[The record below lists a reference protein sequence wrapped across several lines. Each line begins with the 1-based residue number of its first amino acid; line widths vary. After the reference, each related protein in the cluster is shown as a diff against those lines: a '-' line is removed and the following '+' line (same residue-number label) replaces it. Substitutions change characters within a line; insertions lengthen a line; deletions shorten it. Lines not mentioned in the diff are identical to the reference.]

1 MHMDP
6 HTQAHSPHECTR
18 SQPRTSQTAMNT
30 PTPRG
35 TITRPA
41 PSLARAVQ
49 QQCWSQGSR
58 EALSFPILS
67 SSSLSLSV
75 EGSSQPGRRQ
85 SQRLMGLRSPAGPLL
100 SPPPGPGAAQA
111 FPEWCGLL
119 QALEC
124 DRALAHLTQV
134 TEPPADG
141 ALTVGG
147 LAAEAGRQGRVCRGE
162 LQPHVFSLQSPES
175 QTPTL

>member
-1 MHMDP
+1 MHK
-6 HTQAHSPHECTR
+6 E
-18 SQPRTSQTAMNT
+18 
-30 PTPRG
+30 PTPH
-35 TITRPA
+35 ITDCDEYTHTLWHDYT
-41 PSLARAVQ
+41 PSSEFGPGRSAAVLIPRK
-49 QQCWSQGSR
+49 QGSPFFSYSFFFFFTFLVCGGQLPAR
-58 EALSFPILS
+58 PPPVSEARGP
-67 SSSLSLSV
+67 
-75 EGSSQPGRRQ
+75 P
-85 SQRLMGLRSPAGPLL
+85 SPAGPLL

-147 LAAEAGRQGRVCRGE
+147 LAVRSRGGAAGEGLQG
-162 LQPHVFSLQSPES
+162 
-175 QTPTL
+175 